1 MDVVSK
7 RKRSEI
13 MRAIKS
19 KDSKM
24 ELSLRKLLNSCGFRY
39 RKNVSRLPGKPDIA
53 FIGKKVVVFL
63 DSCFWHG
70 CKRHCRLPSSNRKYW
85 VAKIKK
91 NKERDRSVN
100 KRYKSLGWRV
110 LRFWE
115 HDLNKD
121 ISKITDKILRLVD

>member
-24 ELSLRKLLNSCGFRY
+24 ELSLRKLLNSCGLRY

-100 KRYKSLGWRV
+100 KKYKSLGWRV

-121 ISKITDKILRLVD
+121 ISKITDKILRLAD